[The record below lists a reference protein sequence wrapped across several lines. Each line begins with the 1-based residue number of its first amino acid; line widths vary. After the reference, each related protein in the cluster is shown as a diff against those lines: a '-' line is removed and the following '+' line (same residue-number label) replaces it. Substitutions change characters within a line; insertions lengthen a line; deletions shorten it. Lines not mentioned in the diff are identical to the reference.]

1 MPDEIAVEE
10 PASTAEVE
18 LSPLLAPRTEDTRF
32 IASASDLDD
41 AVEALL
47 AGVGALAVD
56 AERASGFKYSQRAY
70 LIQLHRSGAP
80 ILLVDPIAVCE
91 DDPKAFARVQLAL
104 QDFTWIIHAA
114 TQDIPCLAELGLR
127 PKKLFDTELAGRLA
141 GFERVGLGA
150 MVARTMGLQLAKEHS
165 AVDWSTRPL
174 NESWLNYAAL
184 DVDVLPDL
192 MSALVGE
199 LETQGKLDWAEQ
211 EFDSLTRFAPKAQK
225 EDRWRGISGLHA
237 LKQQRDLAIARE
249 LWMAREGLAQK
260 LDVSPGRLIPDASI
274 IEVVNSKPRSKAEL
288 NANKKFFGRASR
300 SYLDLW
306 WEATAQ
312 GISTNDLPL
321 LKLPASGIPNH
332 RIWAHK
338 FPEADA
344 RLTAAKK
351 AMAEVVEKEN
361 VPSENILSPD
371 SLRQLCWTETA
382 KSEEQIREFLES
394 LGARPWQTQLVS
406 RVLAEALSPLW
417 HSPSQE

>member
-1 MPDEIAVEE
+1 MQDEIAVEE

-32 IASASDLDD
+32 IARASDLDD

>member
-1 MPDEIAVEE
+1 MPDELVVGESE
-10 PASTAEVE
+10 RTTEVE
-18 LSPLLAPRTEDTRF
+18 LSPLLQPRTDDIRF
-32 IASASDLDD
+32 VDNAGGLND
-41 AVEALL
+41 AVAALL
-47 AGVGALAVD
+47 AGYGALAVD

-80 ILLVDPIAVCE
+80 IVLVDPIAVVE
-91 DDPKAFARVQLAL
+91 DDPQAFSRAQLAL
-104 QDFTWIIHAA
+104 QDLTWIIHAA

-127 PKKLFDTELAGRLA
+127 PTKLFDTELAGRLA

-150 MVARTMGLQLAKEHS
+150 MVAKSLGFQLAKEHS

-174 NESWLNYAAL
+174 DKSWLNYASL

-192 MSALVGE
+192 MAALQLE
-199 LETQGKLDWAEQ
+199 LESQGKLAWAEQ
-211 EFDSLTRFAPKAQK
+211 EFDSLTRFVPKAAK
-225 EDRWRGISGLHA
+225 EERWRGLSGLHA
-237 LKQQRDLAIARE
+237 FKQPRDLAIARE
-249 LWMAREGLAQK
+249 MWLAREGLAQK

-288 NANKKFFGRASR
+288 SANKKFFGRASR
-300 SYLDLW
+300 SYIDLW
-306 WEATAQ
+306 WEAASRGAAT
-312 GISTNDLPL
+312 SDLPL
-321 LKLPASGIPNH
+321 LKLPSTGIPNH
-332 RIWAHK
+332 RIWANK

-344 RLTAAKK
+344 RLTAGRKVL
-351 AMAEVVEKEN
+351 AELVQEHN
-361 VPSENILSPD
+361 IPAENILSPD

-382 KSEEQIREFLES
+382 KSEEQTREFLES

>member
-32 IASASDLDD
+32 IARASDLDD

-91 DDPKAFARVQLAL
+91 DDPEAFARVQLAL

-211 EFDSLTRFAPKAQK
+211 EFDSLTRFASKAQK

>member
-1 MPDEIAVEE
+1 MPDEISVDD
-10 PASTAEVE
+10 PASTTEVE
-18 LSPLLAPRTEDTRF
+18 LSPLLAPRTDDIRF
-32 IASASDLDD
+32 ITSASDLDD
-41 AVEALL
+41 AVAALL
-47 AGVGALAVD
+47 AGFGALAVD

-70 LIQLHRSGAP
+70 LIQLHRLGAP

-91 DDPKAFARVQLAL
+91 DDPEAFARVQLAL
-104 QDFTWIIHAA
+104 QDLTWIIHAA

-174 NESWLNYAAL
+174 DQSWLNYAAL

-192 MSALVGE
+192 MSALLGE
-199 LETQGKLDWAEQ
+199 LENQGKLEWAEQ
-211 EFDSLTRFAPKAQK
+211 EFDNLTRFAPKAQK

-237 LKQQRDLAIARE
+237 LKQQRDLAIAKE

-260 LDVSPGRLIPDASI
+260 LDVSPGRLIPDSSI
-274 IEVVNSKPRSKAEL
+274 IEVINSKPRTKAEL

-306 WEATAQ
+306 WEATAR

-344 RLTAAKK
+344 RLTAAKM
-351 AMAEVVEKEN
+351 AMAVVVEREN
-361 VPSENILSPD
+361 VPAENILSPD
-371 SLRQLCWTETA
+371 SLRQLCWSVEP
-382 KSEEQIREFLES
+382 KSESQISDFLLQ
-394 LGARPWQTQLVS
+394 LGARPWQTKLTS
-406 RVLAEALSPLW
+406 RVLEEALSPLW
-417 HSPSQE
+417 HLPSQE

>member
-91 DDPKAFARVQLAL
+91 DDPEAFARVQLAL